1 MLPTFVSHL
10 KLMMMIICS
19 HTVPAEDAVMQSGGG
34 REGGWMK
41 KTRKTSVEFKLIDGG
56 LNWREYCGRLFL
68 SCCRR
73 LGGGSSGGSRT
84 RLKIDH

>member
-34 REGGWMK
+34 REGGWME
-41 KTRKTSVEFKLIDGG
+41 KTRKTSMEFKLIDGG

-68 SCCRR
+68 TVGGRI
-73 LGGGSSGGSRT
+73 LGWFEDTFKNRS
-84 RLKIDH
+84 LI